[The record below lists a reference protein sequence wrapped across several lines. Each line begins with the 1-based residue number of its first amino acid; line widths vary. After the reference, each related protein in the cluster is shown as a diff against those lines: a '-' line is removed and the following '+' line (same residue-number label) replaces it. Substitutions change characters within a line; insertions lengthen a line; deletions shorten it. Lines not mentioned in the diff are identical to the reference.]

1 MVGLSAIPKP
11 MAMEIDFPQLWDRV
25 AAQFQGG
32 PWSLHGPTHWRRV
45 ERNGLLLATRT
56 QANVDVVRLFAVF
69 HDSRRENEGT
79 DDGHGARGAEF
90 AQSLRGEAFD
100 LSDEDFELLHYA
112 CTWHTH
118 GTTHE
123 NVTIASC
130 WDADRLDLG
139 RVGVNPDPK
148 RMCTPF
154 GSEIARAGS
163 VAQFLKNRV

>member
-1 MVGLSAIPKP
+1 
-11 MAMEIDFPQLWDRV
+11 MAMEINLPQLWDCV

-56 QANVDVVRLFAVF
+56 QANVDVVRLFAIF

-100 LSDEDFELLHYA
+100 LSDEEFELLHYA
-112 CTWHTH
+112 CTWHTD

-139 RVGVNPDPK
+139 RVGVSPDPK

-163 VAQFLKNRV
+163 VARFLKNRG